1 LAELNIVLG
10 DEAGDALV
18 AVLFLL
24 DEPHPAATSR
34 PVARSAAAHR
44 HSRGWEGDRRDIHR
58 MMVTF

>member
-1 LAELNIVLG
+1 VLNIVLG

-34 PVARSAAAHR
+34 PAARSAEAHR
-44 HSRGWEGDRRDIHR
+44 HSRGWEGGRRDIHR
-58 MMVTF
+58 LTVMF

>member
-1 LAELNIVLG
+1 VLNIVLG

-34 PVARSAAAHR
+34 PVARSAGAHR
-44 HSRGWEGDRRDIHR
+44 HSCGWEGRRRDIPR
-58 MMVTF
+58 LMVMF